1 MRSNRTAKFL
11 SLKSRLTL
19 SQAFAWAIIAILLV
33 TISTEGGFQ
42 AYFIYQ
48 KSLDFADFCFNLTRQ
63 WLINLM
69 F

>member
-19 SQAFAWAIIAILLV
+19 SQAFAWAIIAILLA
-33 TISTEGGFQ
+33 TISTEGSFQ

-63 WLINLM
+63 WLMNLAL
-69 F
+69 

>member
-1 MRSNRTAKFL
+1 MRSSRITKFL

-19 SQAFAWAIIAILLV
+19 SQAFAWAIIAILLA
-33 TISTEGGFQ
+33 TISTEGSFQ

-48 KSLDFADFCFNLTRQ
+48 KSLDYADFCFNLAKH
-63 WLINLM
+63 WLMNLI

>member
-1 MRSNRTAKFL
+1 MRSSRTTKFL

-33 TISTEGGFQ
+33 TISTEGSFQ

-63 WLINLM
+63 WLMNLAL
-69 F
+69 

>member
-1 MRSNRTAKFL
+1 
-11 SLKSRLTL
+11 L

-33 TISTEGGFQ
+33 TISTEGSFQ

-63 WLINLM
+63 WLMNLAL
-69 F
+69 

>member
-1 MRSNRTAKFL
+1 MRSNRITKFL

-19 SQAFAWAIIAILLV
+19 SQAFAWAIIAISLA
-33 TISTEGGFQ
+33 TIFTEGSFQ

-48 KSLDFADFCFNLTRQ
+48 KSLDFADFCFNLARQ
-63 WLINLM
+63 WIMNLI